1 MGAVTLARSRLSLSL
16 SFPIW
21 EMGIIR
27 STLPVSLGLVRVR
40 SDRYRGGVLLWLKDY
55 LRAKGNLEVKV
66 KLVTVTAP
74 VNRALICARGCAKLS
89 TLITAGLWSPDDI
102 SPFCSRG
109 PQGLGRTAVTLS
121 ALGRVRGQTQKCV
134 TLHPAT
140 S

>member
-74 VNRALICARGCAKLS
+74 VNRALICARGCAKLNS
-89 TLITAGLWSPDDI
+89 HHRRPVE
-102 SPFCSRG
+102 PR
-109 PQGLGRTAVTLS
+109 
-121 ALGRVRGQTQKCV
+121 
-134 TLHPAT
+134 
-140 S
+140 